1 MLFYEVIASIVL
13 ENKSK
18 TNKKFPIST
27 LTFNDKFEIDIK
39 NNRFKREN
47 EQFLKIYL

>member
-18 TNKKFPIST
+18 TNKKFQIST
-27 LTFNDKFEIDIK
+27 LTFIEAQLDFYDSQ
-39 NNRFKREN
+39 R
-47 EQFLKIYL
+47 Y